1 VKKVEGNTSWWK
13 LVLVET
19 ILVETI
25 MVETM

>member
-1 VKKVEGNTSWWK
+1 MKKVEGNTSWWK

>member
-1 VKKVEGNTSWWK
+1 VKKVEGNTFWLK

-19 ILVETI
+19 ILGETI